1 MIQGLVGGMLNR
13 QKGFPMIKNL
23 VNIQNE
29 LKAPKSNFNS
39 FGKYRY
45 RSAEDILT
53 AVKPILAKYN
63 CQMTIT
69 DDIILI
75 GTRYYIKATVTL
87 SDTDGNTETVSAFA
101 REDETKKGMDG
112 PQIVGCASSYARKYA
127 LNGMFLIDDTKDA
140 DTDEYHKQTE
150 MADSKPN
157 KLTKAYLKEH
167 GNDRI
172 DGDMMYRLK
181 QACIN
186 AGESM
191 SLEKALKACKRDS
204 IEEIT
209 VVQYMSLMSQLGAV
223 A

>member
-1 MIQGLVGGMLNR
+1 
-13 QKGFPMIKNL
+13 MIKNL

-53 AVKPILAKYN
+53 GVKPILSKYG

-69 DDIILI
+69 DDIVFI
-75 GTRYYIKATVTL
+75 GSRFYIKATVTI
-87 SDTDGNTETVSAFA
+87 TDGDGNSESVSAYA
-101 REDETKKGMDG
+101 REDESKKGMDG
-112 PQIVGCASSYARKYA
+112 SQITGTASSYARKYA

-140 DTDEYHKQTE
+140 DTDEFHNQTTQT
-150 MADSKPN
+150 SSRT
-157 KLTKAYLKEH
+157 KLTKTFLKEH
-167 GNDRI
+167 GSERI
-172 DGDMMYRLK
+172 TGDEIAKLK
-181 QACIN
+181 KACLN

-191 SLEKALKACKRDS
+191 SLERALTACKKSS

-209 VVQYMSLMSQLGAV
+209 YFQYVALMNQLGAV

>member
-1 MIQGLVGGMLNR
+1 
-13 QKGFPMIKNL
+13 MIKNL

-29 LKAPKSNFNS
+29 LKVPKSNFNS

-53 AVKPILAKYN
+53 AVKPILAKYE
-63 CQMTIT
+63 CQLTIT
-69 DDIILI
+69 DDIVFI
-75 GTRYYIKATVTL
+75 GSRFYIKATVTIT
-87 SDTDGNTETVSAFA
+87 DADGNAETVSAFA
-101 REDETKKGMDG
+101 REDENKKGMDG
-112 PQIVGCASSYARKYA
+112 SQITGTASSYARKYA

-140 DTDEYHKQTE
+140 DTDEFHNQTHTP
-150 MADSKPN
+150 KI
-157 KLTKAYLKEH
+157 TKNFLKEH

-172 DGDMMYRLK
+172 SGDEIAKLK
-181 QACIN
+181 TACFN

-191 SLEKALKACKRDS
+191 SLERALTACKRSS

-209 VVQYMSLMSQLGAV
+209 YVQYYALMGQLGAV

>member
-1 MIQGLVGGMLNR
+1 
-13 QKGFPMIKNL
+13 MIKNL
-23 VNIQNE
+23 VNIQSE

-53 AVKPILAKYN
+53 AAKPILSKYG

-69 DDIILI
+69 DDIVFI
-75 GTRYYIKATVTL
+75 GSRFYIKATVTIA
-87 SDTDGNTETVSAFA
+87 DEEGNTESVSAFA
-101 REDETKKGMDG
+101 REDENKKGMDG
-112 PQIVGCASSYARKYA
+112 SQITGTASSYARKYA

-140 DTDEYHKQTE
+140 DTDEFHNQTTQT
-150 MADSKPN
+150 SSRT
-157 KLTKAYLKEH
+157 KLTKTFLKEH
-167 GNDRI
+167 GSERI
-172 DGDMMYRLK
+172 TGDEIAKLK
-181 QACIN
+181 KACLN

-191 SLEKALKACKRDS
+191 SLERALTACKKSS

-209 VVQYMSLMSQLGAV
+209 YFQYVALMNQLGAV